1 MMEQLASLGIDVW
14 SMVLYLGNTAVL
26 IVVLIYLLYK
36 PMNKFLEE
44 RQKQITDSIDEAQK
58 LQEKF
63 EKELEKSHAE
73 REKVES
79 ELRGELSKLQQFTEQ
94 KRTELVA
101 EMGEARTKMMKKAQ
115 DEIDKKKE
123 SLIKDAEGE
132 IKELM
137 TKIILEIVE
146 NKVPEDVINDSIK
159 SAWKNYA

>member
-1 MMEQLASLGIDVW
+1 MEQLASYGIDVW

-101 EMGEARTKMMKKAQ
+101 EMEEARTKMMKKAQ

>member
-1 MMEQLASLGIDVW
+1 MMDKLASLGIDGW
-14 SMVLYLGNTAVL
+14 SMLLYLINTGVL
-26 IVVLIYLLYK
+26 LVALVYILYK
-36 PMNKFLEE
+36 PMNKFLEK
-44 RQKQITDSIDEAQK
+44 RQKDINDSIESAQK

-63 EKELEKSHAE
+63 EKELEKSHAD

-79 ELRGELSKLQQFTEQ
+79 ELREELSKLQKFTEQ

-101 EMGEARTKMMKKAQ
+101 EMEQARTTMLQKAQ
-115 DEIDKKKE
+115 DEIDKKKDA
-123 SLIKDAEGE
+123 LIKDAEGQ